1 MSKDFPKVSSYP
13 RLLVA
18 GLIFLFATCSFF
30 SNSFSAADPSCFTQ
44 HQLDS
49 EQLVLDGILLRSQT
63 NTPMPIVY
71 SMRTTRMASSIDT
84 VRNMAYR

>member
-18 GLIFLFATCSFF
+18 GFIFLFATCSFF
-30 SNSFSAADPSCFTQ
+30 GNSFSAVDPSWFTQ

-71 SMRTTRMASSIDT
+71 SVRTTRMDSLIATARS
-84 VRNMAYR
+84 MAYR

>member
-1 MSKDFPKVSSYP
+1 MSKDFTKVCSYP

-18 GLIFLFATCSFF
+18 GFIFLFATCSFF
-30 SNSFSAADPSCFTQ
+30 GNSFSAADPSWFTQ

-63 NTPMPIVY
+63 NTPMPIV
-71 SMRTTRMASSIDT
+71 SLEMATRMANSIAT
-84 VRNMAYR
+84 VRSMAYR